1 MYVKSRMTA
10 NPITVSSETSV
21 ADAYELL
28 LKHKVR
34 RLPVVDNGKLVG
46 IVTDKELQQLTLS
59 KATTLSIYEI
69 NYLLA
74 KTKVKE
80 AMTSGVYTTTPD
92 ALLEEAAAVMR
103 DHKVSAL
110 PVLDGEKLVGIITE
124 TNIFDAFTDLL
135 GVKENGSRVTVAA
148 EDTPGSLSRLTKIIG
163 DEGININR
171 LAVYRGEGTECQV
184 VITINSINTDALQQ
198 TLDEQG
204 FKVLHIS
211 KNHA

>member
-28 LKHKVR
+28 LKNKVR

-46 IVTDKELQQLTLS
+46 IVTDKELQQLTPS

-80 AMTSGVYTTTPD
+80 AMTNNVYTTTPD
-92 ALLEEAAAVMR
+92 ALLEEAAVIMR

-135 GVKENGSRVTVAA
+135 GVRDNGSRVTVAA
-148 EDTPGSLSRLTKIIG
+148 EDTPGSLSRLTKIIS

-171 LAVYRGEGTECQV
+171 LAVYRSEGTECQV
-184 VITINSINTDALQQ
+184 VISINSINTAALEKS
-198 TLDEQG
+198 LNEQG
-204 FKVLHIS
+204 FKVLHII
-211 KNHA
+211 KNNA

>member
-1 MYVKSRMTA
+1 
-10 NPITVSSETSV
+10 
-21 ADAYELL
+21 
-28 LKHKVR
+28 
-34 RLPVVDNGKLVG
+34 
-46 IVTDKELQQLTLS
+46 
-59 KATTLSIYEI
+59 
-69 NYLLA
+69 
-74 KTKVKE
+74 
-80 AMTSGVYTTTPD
+80 
-92 ALLEEAAAVMR
+92 MR

-171 LAVYRGEGTECQV
+171 LAVYGGEGTECQV

>member
-46 IVTDKELQQLTLS
+46 IVTDKELQQLTPS

-110 PVLDGEKLVGIITE
+110 PVLDGEKLVGIIT
-124 TNIFDAFTDLL
+124 DAFTDLL

-171 LAVYRGEGTECQV
+171 LVVYRGEGTECQV

>member
-1 MYVKSRMTA
+1 
-10 NPITVSSETSV
+10 
-21 ADAYELL
+21 
-28 LKHKVR
+28 
-34 RLPVVDNGKLVG
+34 
-46 IVTDKELQQLTLS
+46 
-59 KATTLSIYEI
+59 
-69 NYLLA
+69 
-74 KTKVKE
+74 
-80 AMTSGVYTTTPD
+80 MTSGVYTTTPD

-110 PVLDGEKLVGIITE
+110 PVLTVRNWWGIITE
-124 TNIFDAFTDLL
+124 TNIFDAFHRSLRCKAKMAAALPLL
-135 GVKENGSRVTVAA
+135 PRIP
-148 EDTPGSLSRLTKIIG
+148 PGSLSRLTKIIG